1 VVVSDKNHQKT
12 RRIINSFETSS
23 TPKIKKV
30 FTKSKK
36 PLLDC
41 LKDYESMKNMK
52 LVQKIITLSVLSL
65 LSACAAKPDAPKYQ
79 IEDEKFYQRGVDGGR
94 TEFVFIVT
102 VAPTPEFKFE
112 KGEPSSRR
120 ELEKF
125 AEHERVEDSPALKIQ
140 LEEEAVER
148 LKKTLHDRQLCRQGH
163 KVDQVY
169 WRDRS
174 VQLRGGC
181 YE

>member
-1 VVVSDKNHQKT
+1 
-12 RRIINSFETSS
+12 
-23 TPKIKKV
+23 
-30 FTKSKK
+30 
-36 PLLDC
+36 
-41 LKDYESMKNMK
+41 MKNMK
-52 LVQKIITLSVLSL
+52 LAQKLTTLSVLSL
-65 LSACAAKPDAPKYQ
+65 LSACASKPPAPKYQ

-102 VAPTPEFKFE
+102 VAPTPAFQFE

-120 ELEKF
+120 ELTQF

-140 LEEEAVER
+140 LEEEADER
-148 LKKTLHDRQLCRQGH
+148 LKKTLRDRQLCRQGH
-163 KVDQVY
+163 KVDQVF
-169 WRDRS
+169 WRERS